1 LWARSQAGANG
12 SNIAQAFFRMGNK
25 ERLGIDIDQAN
36 GGSIL
41 LTIIVQVDGGVGQM
55 PACDCEVASHS

>member
-1 LWARSQAGANG
+1 
-12 SNIAQAFFRMGNK
+12 MGNK

-41 LTIIVQVDGGVGQM
+41 LAIIVQVDGGVGQM
-55 PACDCEVASHS
+55 PACSLRWSVIVDFKQ